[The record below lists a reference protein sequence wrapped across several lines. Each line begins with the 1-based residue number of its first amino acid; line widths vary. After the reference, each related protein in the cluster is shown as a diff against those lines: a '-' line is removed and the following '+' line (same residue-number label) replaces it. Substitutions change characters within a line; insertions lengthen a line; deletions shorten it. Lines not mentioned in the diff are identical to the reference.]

1 MITGGYAQ
9 DKLSVSLFGGTS
21 QYLGDINKTN
31 PVYQPSPSFGAAIKA
46 HSNLRTTLGFVF
58 SYNTL
63 RGSVGDFED
72 FVYPEGEPWRTKND
86 FSVRV
91 ADFSVN
97 MEFNFLPYEVYDIR
111 HRNFTPYVFAGV
123 GTNYYLSGQ
132 ENQFPLIIPFGLGIK
147 YNIFERFSV
156 GMEWSAKKTFFD
168 ETDGVI
174 NISESGNGSIL
185 HNNDWYHHAVIFIS
199 FNPFRQKIDCPTYWE

>member
-1 MITGGYAQ
+1 MITGAYAQ
-9 DKLSVSLFGGTS
+9 DNLSVSLFGGTS

-31 PVYQPSPSFGAAIKA
+31 PVYKPSPNLGVAIKA
-46 HSNLRTTLGFVF
+46 HTNLRSTLGFVF
-58 SYNTL
+58 SYNSL
-63 RGSVGDFED
+63 QGRVGDFDD
-72 FVYPEGEPWRTKND
+72 FVHPTRDSVPNR
-86 FSVRV
+86 FSEQV

-97 MEFNFLPYEVYDIR
+97 MEFNFMPYEVYDIR

-123 GTNYYLSGQ
+123 GTNYYFSGQ

-168 ETDGVI
+168 GTDGVT
-174 NISESGNGSIL
+174 NISESGDGSIL